1 MIDVTVK
8 IAAIIM
14 YCDESILNLEL
25 GNGYIIEKCYL
36 NDFPFKSEIE
46 NGKNQL
52 NIEYMGSRLYD
63 EKGIYFICLKKENT
77 FQIDGPQIIPGA
89 RITDKDCQCE
99 DQIDVYQEQE
109 TKYLHKI
116 FSLLH
121 LFSSGNIG
129 LYQTFFKYKF
139 QVFGF
144 INNTLNHSST
154 SSTRN
159 AYDERKFILNPE
171 GTEHCNQ
178 FLRDY
183 ETITYVTLKP
193 IIDEFI
199 WGLEQLDEPTGFEQ
213 YATALEMALLPV
225 NQPGKKQMLSN
236 RVAVLLGTND
246 VEIKRIHDKM
256 MEFYRYRSESLHE
269 GDGSNISKQELIEM
283 ESYVRKTIVKIMQ
296 RCKQQ
301 LDVDNTKTWDAIK
314 DNLMNELIT
323 KVQNKK
329 TEGIL

>member
-1 MIDVTVK
+1 
-8 IAAIIM
+8 M

-121 LFSSGNIG
+121 LF
-129 LYQTFFKYKF
+129 
-139 QVFGF
+139 
-144 INNTLNHSST
+144 
-154 SSTRN
+154 
-159 AYDERKFILNPE
+159 
-171 GTEHCNQ
+171 
-178 FLRDY
+178 
-183 ETITYVTLKP
+183 
-193 IIDEFI
+193 
-199 WGLEQLDEPTGFEQ
+199 
-213 YATALEMALLPV
+213 
-225 NQPGKKQMLSN
+225 
-236 RVAVLLGTND
+236 
-246 VEIKRIHDKM
+246 
-256 MEFYRYRSESLHE
+256 
-269 GDGSNISKQELIEM
+269 
-283 ESYVRKTIVKIMQ
+283 
-296 RCKQQ
+296 
-301 LDVDNTKTWDAIK
+301 
-314 DNLMNELIT
+314 
-323 KVQNKK
+323 
-329 TEGIL
+329 